1 MHRLSESARSNFY
14 YTVILFSETGPGCVA
29 QASLELAYGNSC
41 LSFPAAGNTT
51 YPAQYFTLQRAK
63 GASWSKNLDIKILL
77 PILKMNI
84 HYKLYLKYVTFWGDV
99 NKSKG

>member
-1 MHRLSESARSNFY
+1 MLRVSKSARSNFY

-51 YPAQYFTLQRAK
+51 YPYPALCYLKNAK
-63 GASWSKNLDIKILL
+63 GASWSKNLDI
-77 PILKMNI
+77 
-84 HYKLYLKYVTFWGDV
+84 
-99 NKSKG
+99 